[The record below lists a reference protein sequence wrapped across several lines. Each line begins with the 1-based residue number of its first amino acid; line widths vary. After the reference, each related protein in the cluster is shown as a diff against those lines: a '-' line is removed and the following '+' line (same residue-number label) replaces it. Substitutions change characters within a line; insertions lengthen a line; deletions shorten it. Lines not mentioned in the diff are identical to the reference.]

1 MKKITILLI
10 LLSAS
15 ISLGQSIDGTW
26 KLSPQAG
33 ALAVGPAQGNY
44 GWYTS
49 SVGDV
54 TTRAC
59 LFDDEYVFNS
69 NGSFQ
74 NILGSQT
81 WLEGWQG
88 TSPEACGAPVAPHN
102 GSGSATYTY
111 DNVAGT
117 LTLNG
122 QGAFMGL
129 AKAINGAE
137 LTTPNNAPT
146 SVTYIVSSL
155 SSTQLVLVIHSGSG
169 PDTPWWRFTFEKQ
182 TVSPI
187 QGTWKLSPQ
196 AGALAVGPAQGNYGW
211 YTSSVGDVT
220 TRACLFDDEYVFNS
234 NGSFQ
239 NILGSQTWLEGWQG
253 TTPEACGAPV
263 APHNGSGSATYTYN
277 NVAGT
282 LTLNGQGAFMGLAKA
297 INGAELT
304 TPNNAPTSVTY
315 IVSSLSSTQL
325 VLVIHSGSGPD
336 TPWWRFTFVKN
347 GAPTCNDGIQN
358 GTETGIDCG
367 GTCQPCAAQP
377 PTVAAPTPPAR
388 NAWDVISL
396 FSDAYTNIS
405 IDNWNQAPIW
415 YPPTGKPVLD
425 VLVATNPTKK
435 IEFAG
440 DGFIGVVLSSLTN
453 ATDMT
458 HFHMDYWIPSG
469 TDLIGKVLN
478 PKFSNH
484 ALTTPVVGESNAL
497 LLTNETTTAGSWVS
511 LDVAFST
518 FTPQSPVGTP
528 SLNREVLKEFLIQ
541 SNLGDV
547 YIDNIYLYRAA
558 TASADTFNTS
568 NVRLY
573 PNPTSTSLT
582 IEAKDAIEN
591 IAIYNV
597 IGQEVISK
605 NPMSNKMTLDVSN
618 LQNGLYFVNT
628 TIDGKTATTKFIKN

>member
-1 MKKITILLI
+1 MKKITLLLI
-10 LLSAS
+10 LL
-15 ISLGQSIDGTW
+15 QS
-26 KLSPQAG
+26 
-33 ALAVGPAQGNY
+33 
-44 GWYTS
+44 
-49 SVGDV
+49 
-54 TTRAC
+54 
-59 LFDDEYVFNS
+59 VF
-69 NGSFQ
+69 FY
-74 NILGSQT
+74 SQT
-81 WLEGWQG
+81 LE
-88 TSPEACGAPVAPHN
+88 
-102 GSGSATYTY
+102 
-111 DNVAGT
+111 
-117 LTLNG
+117 
-122 QGAFMGL
+122 
-129 AKAINGAE
+129 
-137 LTTPNNAPT
+137 
-146 SVTYIVSSL
+146 
-155 SSTQLVLVIHSGSG
+155 
-169 PDTPWWRFTFEKQ
+169 
-182 TVSPI
+182 
-187 QGTWKLSPQ
+187 GTWKLSPQ

-336 TPWWRFTFVKN
+336 TAWWRFTFVKN

-367 GTCQPCAAQP
+367 GICQACVVPP

-388 NAWDVISL
+388 AATDVISL
-396 FSDAYTNIS
+396 FSDAYTNIA
-405 IDNWNQAPIW
+405 IENWNQAPIW
-415 YPPTGKPVLD
+415 YAPTGKPVLD

-497 LLTNETTTAGSWVS
+497 LLTNLPTTAGSWVS

-518 FTPQSPVGTP
+518 FTAQSPVGTP

-547 YIDNIYLYRAA
+547 YIDNIYLHK
-558 TASADTFNTS
+558 NTVLS
-568 NVRLY
+568 SDSFSVSKVKLY
-573 PNPTSTSLT
+573 PNPTSNVLNIESVGT
-582 IEAKDAIEN
+582 IQN
-591 IAIYNV
+591 IAVYNV
-597 IGQEVISK
+597 LGQEV
-605 NPMSNKMTLDVSN
+605 MNKLANETLVSLDVS
-618 LQNGLYFVNT
+618 GLSAGIYTIKTV
-628 TIDGKTATTKFIKN
+628 IDGTVSSTKFIKE